1 MLFKWMFDHLE
12 LTAVMTSI
20 FGTEG
25 TNRRVLWSDMSEERK
40 FAVALITYKHMTY
53 LSLS

>member
-20 FGTEG
+20 FGIEG
-25 TNRRVLWSDMSEERK
+25 TNRRVLRSDMSEERK
-40 FAVALITYKHMTY
+40 FKIFHND
-53 LSLS
+53 